1 MIFVTVGTHN
11 QGFER
16 LVKKMDEIAGEIDE
30 EVVMQIG
37 FTEYEP
43 KNAKW
48 FKFVDIDEIMDFYK
62 NADVIVSHAG
72 AGALLDALSFEKP
85 VIAVPRLKKFGEHI
99 DNQQLELAEALE
111 NKGKV
116 KAVYDIEDLGRS
128 VEKINVVNS
137 SIEQD
142 NSLVRFLKEH
152 MSGIN

>member
-16 LVKKMDEIAGEIDE
+16 LVQKMDEIAGKIDE

-48 FKFVDIDEIMDFYK
+48 FKFVDIDEIRDFYK

-85 VIAVPRLKKFGEHI
+85 IIAVPRLKKFGEHI
-99 DNQQLELAEALE
+99 DDQQLELTEALE
-111 NKGKV
+111 DKGQI
-116 KAVYDIEDLGRS
+116 KAVYEIDDLEGF
-128 VEKINVVNS
+128 VKEINLLNH
-137 SIEQD
+137 SIKPD
-142 NSLVRFLKEH
+142 NGLMRFLKEH